1 MASFWGDSR
10 LTSDV
15 NVQPSKAFFY
25 SSIDHPNPRHQWLY
39 DNETHNLV
47 CPASGEKAPT
57 PASRWLCSQ
66 LSVGRPPSHHPIA
79 KHLFSLLQLNTT
91 SSPSEHELIEVWEP
105 SQRFGL
111 IEDHFSSVFLHHF
124 NSFESQLSG
133 ESVFTVIPSQ
143 RGDSRDSFMI
153 VFSFNFND
161 VNDYWVPSVGVALAR
176 YLRGVSWMSRDVIV
190 FFSDNSLPHSAG
202 IRAFLDAYHRGEP
215 RVTSHPFPRRGII
228 RMATALEARDIDPNA
243 VMVDY
248 ASIDGMLP
256 NQDLIN
262 VIMTEATHANMGVGV
277 PPVWRT
283 VVDMAANTKGDAPH
297 TPFLQ

>member
-1 MASFWGDSR
+1 MSDRRAAFRAAVNRLLLAHSRKLSVLAWCIGVPWLAMFYKFDQKTVLEEHSFMAGYSRHKLNSDREISEMRIQMRSVFLQSEEFTLFENVCGKGAVGDDDVVFSCDPSTTSVASLTEDVARRQVMASFWGDSR

-111 IEDHFSSVFLHHF
+111 IEDHFS
-124 NSFESQLSG
+124 
-133 ESVFTVIPSQ
+133 TVNP
-143 RGDSRDSFMI
+143 
-153 VFSFNFND
+153 
-161 VNDYWVPSVGVALAR
+161 Y
-176 YLRGVSWMSRDVIV
+176 
-190 FFSDNSLPHSAG
+190 SL
-202 IRAFLDAYHRGEP
+202 
-215 RVTSHPFPRRGII
+215 
-228 RMATALEARDIDPNA
+228 
-243 VMVDY
+243 
-248 ASIDGMLP
+248 
-256 NQDLIN
+256 
-262 VIMTEATHANMGVGV
+262 
-277 PPVWRT
+277 
-283 VVDMAANTKGDAPH
+283 
-297 TPFLQ
+297 